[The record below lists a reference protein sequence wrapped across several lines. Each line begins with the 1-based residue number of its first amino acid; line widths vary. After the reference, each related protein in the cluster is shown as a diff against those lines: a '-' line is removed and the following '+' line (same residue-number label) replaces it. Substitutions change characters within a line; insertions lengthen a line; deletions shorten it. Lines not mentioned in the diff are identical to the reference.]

1 MKHPIIIA
9 GPCSA
14 ETREQVWSAALQL
27 KDFRLPAAAGGQGIS
42 FFRSGIWKPRTR
54 PGYFEGV
61 GEPGLPWLSD
71 VQKELGLSV
80 CTEVASAHHVEL
92 VLKAGLHAVWLGTR
106 TPANPFLSTS
116 ST

>member
-42 FFRSGIWKPRTR
+42 FFAPESGNPGHVPDILKVWEN
-54 PGYFEGV
+54 PGY
-61 GEPGLPWLSD
+61 PG
-71 VQKELGLSV
+71 
-80 CTEVASAHHVEL
+80 
-92 VLKAGLHAVWLGTR
+92 
-106 TPANPFLSTS
+106 
-116 ST
+116 